1 MFVMDRIEIFSTTA
15 LTDLRMML
23 ETKPSMTQEQK
34 DTLYEAIIDLVEEF
48 EKYLVQD
55 SIDKFVEE
63 VTEKVEV
70 TEVVVEEYEE
80 KETYLADTR
89 CDFLKIARPV
99 DERYDDDDDT
109 IY

>member
-1 MFVMDRIEIFSTTA
+1 MDRIEIFSTTA

-55 SIDKFVEE
+55 TVDKYVEQIA
-63 VTEKVEV
+63 EKMEV
-70 TEVVVEEYEE
+70 TEVMVEEYEE

-89 CDFLKIARPV
+89 CDFLKIIRPV
-99 DERYDDDDDT
+99 DEHYDD
-109 IY
+109 

>member
-1 MFVMDRIEIFSTTA
+1 MDRIEIFSTTA

-48 EKYLVQD
+48 ENYLVQD
-55 SIDKFVEE
+55 SINKFVEE
-63 VTEKVEV
+63 VTEKMEV
-70 TEVVVEEYEE
+70 TEVMVEEYEE

-89 CDFLKIARPV
+89 CDFLKITRPV
-99 DERYDDDDDT
+99 DERYDD
-109 IY
+109 

>member
-1 MFVMDRIEIFSTTA
+1 MDRIEIFSTTA

-34 DTLYEAIIDLVEEF
+34 DNLYDAIIDLVEEF
-48 EKYLVQD
+48 ERYLVGD

-63 VTEKVEV
+63 VTEKIEA
-70 TEVVVEEYEE
+70 TEVMVEEYEE

-89 CDFLKIARPV
+89 CDFLKITRPV
-99 DERYDDDDDT
+99 DERYDD
-109 IY
+109 

>member
-1 MFVMDRIEIFSTTA
+1 MDRIEIFSTTA

-55 SIDKFVEE
+55 SIDKFAEFDKFAEE
-63 VTEKVEV
+63 VAEKMEV
-70 TEVVVEEYEE
+70 TEVMVEEY
-80 KETYLADTR
+80 
-89 CDFLKIARPV
+89 
-99 DERYDDDDDT
+99 
-109 IY
+109 